1 MVKLIVGNKGQG
13 KTIELLGKVNDEVKN
28 IQGNMV
34 YLDKST
40 KHMYELNNK
49 VRLINV
55 KDFMI
60 TNSDEFIG
68 FVCGILSR
76 DNDLQGIYMDSF
88 LTIACLEDK
97 DPKLTIEKLQ
107 KISDQFNVDF
117 VLSVSMKD
125 EFLSD
130 SLKELVIR

>member
-13 KTIELLGKVNDEVKN
+13 KTIELLGKVNDEVKGM
-28 IQGNMV
+28 QGSIV

-55 KDFMI
+55 KDFSI

-76 DNDLQGIYMDSF
+76 DHDLQEIYMDSF
-88 LTIACLEDK
+88 LTIACLEDAN
-97 DPKLTIEKLQ
+97 PQPTLEKLQ
-107 KISDQFNVDF
+107 KISEQFNVDF
-117 VLSVSMKD
+117 VISVSIK
-125 EFLSD
+125 EELLSD
-130 SLKELVIR
+130 ALKELVIR